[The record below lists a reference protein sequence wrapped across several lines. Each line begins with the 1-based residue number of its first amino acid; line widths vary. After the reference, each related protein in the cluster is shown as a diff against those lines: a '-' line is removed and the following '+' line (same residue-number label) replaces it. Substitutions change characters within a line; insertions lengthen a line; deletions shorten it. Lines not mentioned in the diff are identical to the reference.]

1 MRKTDKSSRTNK
13 PPKISVNGGS
23 IGTLKQSKE
32 ELENAKKIVKIAQ
45 KMPKNKKIIK
55 LPSGFSYEF
64 EKFRKEQIKKKKNF

>member
-1 MRKTDKSSRTNK
+1 MRKTDKAARTNK

-32 ELENAKKIVKIAQ
+32 ELENAKKVVKIAQ
-45 KMPKNKKIIK
+45 KMSKNKKIIK

-64 EKFRKEQIKKKKNF
+64 EKFKKMQKKNKL

>member
-32 ELENAKKIVKIAQ
+32 ELENAKKVVKTAQ
-45 KMPKNKKIIK
+45 KM
-55 LPSGFSYEF
+55 
-64 EKFRKEQIKKKKNF
+64 